1 MRSTQSNLPGADLI
15 ERGLTDLANGRET
28 IESLLVSIA
37 APRLRAL
44 GLTVASPFDGAELRL
59 YRRLAGEFGDGA
71 HSRYNALIRRLVS
84 FQRAA
89 ACVK

>member
-1 MRSTQSNLPGADLI
+1 MSNANLPGVELVEQGIADLN
-15 ERGLTDLANGRET
+15 RGRET
-28 IESLLVSIA
+28 AESLLVSMS

-44 GLTVASPFDGAELRL
+44 GYAVPPALEQPELRL
-59 YRRLAGEFGDGA
+59 YRLLAEEYGDGA
-71 HSRYNALIRRLVS
+71 HSRYNALVRRVVS